1 MAPDI
6 ESKNPWKR
14 KNSKLV
20 YENPWIRVNHDEVID
35 PGGQDGIYGRVQ
47 FKHYAVG
54 IIAID
59 KQQNIYLVGQYRYAI
74 DAYSWEIPEGGCK
87 LNQDPLEAAKRE
99 LKEETGIVAKDWQ
112 VLQKVYTSNSVT
124 DELAI
129 IYLAQDLS
137 FGEAEPEPCED
148 LKTKKIKVTQALEWV
163 FDGKISD
170 AISVCGI
177 QAYTLHKRK
186 TAL

>member
-1 MAPDI
+1 MATDI
-6 ESKNPWKR
+6 ELKNPWKR

-35 PGGQDGIYGRVQ
+35 PGGQDGIYSRVQ

-74 DAYSWEIPEGGCK
+74 DAYSWEIPEGGCH

-99 LKEETGIVAKDWQ
+99 LKEETGIHAKEWQ

-124 DELAI
+124 DEFGI

-137 FGEAEPEPCED
+137 FGEAEPESCED
-148 LKTKKIKVTQALEWV
+148 LRLKKVKVTQALDWI
-163 FDGKISD
+163 FDGKITD

-177 QAYTLHKRK
+177 QAYILQKSK
-186 TAL
+186 TDL

>member
-1 MAPDI
+1 MASDI
-6 ESKNPWKR
+6 EPKNPWKR

-54 IIAID
+54 ILAID

-74 DAYSWEIPEGGCK
+74 DAYSWEIPEGGCQ

-99 LKEETGIVAKDWQ
+99 LKEETGIVAKSWQ
-112 VLQKVYTSNSVT
+112 VLQKLHASNSVT
-124 DELAI
+124 DELAL

-137 FGEAEPEPCED
+137 FEEAEPESCED
-148 LKTKKIKVTQALEWV
+148 LRLKKIKITEALAWV
-163 FDGKISD
+163 FDRKITD

-177 QAYTLHKRK
+177 QAYTLLKHKID
-186 TAL
+186 L